1 MNKKILKTVLI
12 LLLMLYLG
20 MANSLPVFA
29 TNPPNTPKSAT
40 TWSVD
45 DFSGF
50 DDVVVSNQSIT
61 GATQNVMGTIINT
74 IRIVGTGVSIIMI
87 TYVAIK
93 YMSAAPNEKA
103 EFKKSAMA
111 FIVGAVILFASSNLL
126 GVIADFAT
134 KNIEKP
140 AAKATTQTSQGSS
153 NNGGK

>member
-29 TNPPNTPKSAT
+29 ADSQTTTTTAT
-40 TWSVD
+40 KWSVD
-45 DFSGF
+45 DFNGF
-50 DDVVVSNQSIT
+50 DNVNTATQSIT
-61 GATQNVMGTIINT
+61 GATQNIMGTIINT

-140 AAKATTQTSQGSS
+140 AAKATTQTSQGAS